1 VAVDQFFPST
11 VAARRVK
18 EGELVF
24 ILSTRKIRADNRK
37 EKGNLK
43 ASSQQHALLATLQT
57 AINNLFKS

>member
-1 VAVDQFFPST
+1 VAVDQFFPPT

-37 EKGNLK
+37 EKG
-43 ASSQQHALLATLQT
+43 T
-57 AINNLFKS
+57 